1 MFAFAI
7 WDAPRR
13 RLLLARDRLGV
24 KPLYWAMA
32 GDRLLFASEIKAIL
46 ESGLIEARANEAVL
60 PEVLA
65 TRGTAGEETLFRGIR
80 KLLPG
85 HVLVFAGGHVQPA
98 ALLGCPRGARAGRQA
113 AQSRRGNRAVPRCCS
128 TSPSASA

>member
-1 MFAFAI
+1 
-7 WDAPRR
+7 
-13 RLLLARDRLGV
+13 
-24 KPLYWAMA
+24 MA

-65 TRGTAGEETLFRGIR
+65 TRATAGDETLFHGIH

-85 HVLVFAGGHVQPA
+85 HVLVYRRRARRRSA
-98 ALLGCPRGARAGRQA
+98 ATGTCRATARARRAPAGA
-113 AQSRRGNRAVPRCCS
+113 APRRSSSSAPCS
-128 TSPSASA
+128 TNRCACA

>member
-24 KPLYWAMA
+24 KPLYWAWA

-65 TRGTAGEETLFRGIR
+65 TRATAGEETLFRGIH
-80 KLLPG
+80 KLMPG
-85 HVLVFAGGHVQPA
+85 HVLTWRTGT
-98 ALLGCPRGARAGRQA
+98 CSSGATGT
-113 AQSRRGNRAVPRCCS
+113 SRRRRSRRRPRRAAPRTRRRFARCS
-128 TSPSASA
+128 TSRSGCG